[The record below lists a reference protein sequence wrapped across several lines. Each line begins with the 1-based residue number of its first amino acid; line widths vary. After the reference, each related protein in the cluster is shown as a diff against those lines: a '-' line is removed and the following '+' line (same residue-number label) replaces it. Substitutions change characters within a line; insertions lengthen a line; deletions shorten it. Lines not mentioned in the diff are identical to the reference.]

1 MKRESFI
8 FYKSFYDSIKELAP
22 KEQAQI
28 YNAIFEY
35 QFENKIIDLK
45 GVCKSIF
52 TLILP
57 QLEANN
63 KRYEN
68 GKRGGRPRQNQNET
82 ETKPKNNQNETK
94 MKPNENDN
102 VNENENDNVN
112 ENENDNVNEN
122 ENDIYTYLE
131 NNFTRTLSPIEID
144 KISQWLS
151 LYEENI
157 IKYAIELS
165 VLNGKKTFN
174 YVEGILKNWKGKN
187 YNTLDE
193 ILDNEK
199 IKNNGEIK
207 KVCEGGYQL

>member
-68 GKRGGRPRQNQNET
+68 GKRGGRPRRNQNET
-82 ETKPKNNQNETK
+82 EIKPKNNQNETK
-94 MKPNENDN
+94 IKPNENDN
-102 VNENENDNVN
+102 VNVNENDNVN
-112 ENENDNVNEN
+112 G
-122 ENDIYTYLE
+122 NDIYTYLE
-131 NNFTRTLSPIEID
+131 NNFSRTLSPIEID

-174 YVEGILKNWKGKN
+174 YVEGILKNWKGHN
-187 YNTLDE
+187 FNSLDE
-193 ILDNEK
+193 ILEHEK
-199 IKNNGEIK
+199 NKNKNN
-207 KVCEGGYQL
+207 KVLSDTFSTEGRRFFT

>member
-82 ETKPKNNQNETK
+82 EIKPKNNQNETK
-94 MKPNENDN
+94 IKPNENDN
-102 VNENENDNVN
+102 VNVNENDNVN
-112 ENENDNVNEN
+112 G
-122 ENDIYTYLE
+122 NDIYTYLE
-131 NNFTRTLSPIEID
+131 NNFSRTLSPIEID

-174 YVEGILKNWKGKN
+174 YVEGILKNWKGHN
-187 YNTLDE
+187 FNSLDE
-193 ILDNEK
+193 ILEHEK
-199 IKNNGEIK
+199 NKNKNN
-207 KVCEGGYQL
+207 KVLSDTFSTEGRRFFT

>member
-82 ETKPKNNQNETK
+82 EIKPKNNQNETK
-94 MKPNENDN
+94 IKPNENDNVN

-112 ENENDNVNEN
+112 G
-122 ENDIYTYLE
+122 NDIYTYLE
-131 NNFTRTLSPIEID
+131 NNFSRTLSPIEID

-174 YVEGILKNWKGKN
+174 YVEGILKNWKGHN
-187 YNTLDE
+187 FNSLDE
-193 ILDNEK
+193 ILEHEK
-199 IKNNGEIK
+199 SKNKNNKIISDTFST
-207 KVCEGGYQL
+207 EGRRFFT

>member
-102 VNENENDNVN
+102 VNVNENDNG
-112 ENENDNVNEN
+112 
-122 ENDIYTYLE
+122 NDIYTYLE
-131 NNFTRTLSPIEID
+131 NNFARTLSPIEID
-144 KISQWLS
+144 KINQWLS

-174 YVEGILKNWKGKN
+174 YVDGILKNWKGHN
-187 YNTLDE
+187 FNSLDE
-193 ILDNEK
+193 ILEHEK
-199 IKNNGEIK
+199 SKNKNN
-207 KVCEGGYQL
+207 KVISDTFSTEGRRFFT

>member
-82 ETKPKNNQNETK
+82 EIKPKNNQNETK

-112 ENENDNVNEN
+112 ENG
-122 ENDIYTYLE
+122 NDIYTYLE